1 MAGQGPKPRTAK
13 KQKKIPKRRKRLE
26 KREVQGDPAP
36 DKVLKS
42 PKRMPRERKRGISKA
57 FPDEGA
63 TTANSE
69 NYTSQNP
76 KRRKREKQK
85 AEMPSANEEKEGTFE
100 SSKKRKNS
108 KKFVGAH
115 VSIQGGIWNA
125 VLVARQIGAS
135 AIGMFLG
142 SQRTWKSKT
151 LDDKAA
157 ERFQRTCKELGFQ
170 SHYILPHSPYLMNLG
185 SPKSDVLQ
193 KSRAMLVDELHKC
206 HQLGLTMYNIH
217 PGSRVGAISVNRCLE
232 LIADGINLA
241 HSQIPGVTVV
251 LENMSCQGSTVGG
264 LFEELRGIID
274 LVVDKSRIGVCLD
287 TCHAFAAGH
296 DLSKKAGLENMLD
309 KFSTVVGL
317 SFLKAIHLNDS
328 QGEVGCKLDRHEKIG
343 HGHIGLEGFRHV
355 MNEPR
360 FNGIPMILETP
371 LSSDDHAK
379 EIDLLYSLCAKG
391 RGAAKTKRKR

>member
-1 MAGQGPKPRTAK
+1 MAGQGQKTRAAK
-13 KQKKIPKRRKRLE
+13 NREKRPSSRKRL
-26 KREVQGDPAP
+26 KKGEVQDA
-36 DKVLKS
+36 VW
-42 PKRMPRERKRGISKA
+42 
-57 FPDEGA
+57 
-63 TTANSE
+63 
-69 NYTSQNP
+69 NP
-76 KRRKREKQK
+76 KRRKREVEKKK
-85 AEMPSANEEKEGTFE
+85 ADMPSTEEEEGGTLE
-100 SSKKRKNS
+100 SPQIRKNS

-142 SQRTWKSKT
+142 SQRTWKSKA

-157 ERFQRTCKELGFQ
+157 ERFQRTCKELGFK
-170 SHYILPHSPYLMNLG
+170 SRYILPHSPYLMNLG
-185 SPKSDVLQ
+185 SPKPDVLQ
-193 KSRAMLVDELHKC
+193 KSQAMLVDELHKC

-217 PGSRVGAISVNRCLE
+217 PGSCVGAMSVSKCLE

-241 HSQIPGVTVV
+241 HAQVPGVIV
-251 LENMSCQGSTVGG
+251 
-264 LFEELRGIID
+264 
-274 LVVDKSRIGVCLD
+274 
-287 TCHAFAAGH
+287 GH
-296 DLSKKAGLENMLD
+296 DLSKKAGLEHMLD
-309 KFSTVVGL
+309 EFNKVVGL

-328 QGEVGCKLDRHEKIG
+328 QGELGCKLDRHENIG

-379 EIDLLYSLCAKG
+379 EIELLYSLCAKG
-391 RGAAKTKRKR
+391 QRATKPKRKR

>member
-1 MAGQGPKPRTAK
+1 MAGQGQKTRAAK
-13 KQKKIPKRRKRLE
+13 NREKRPSSRKRL
-26 KREVQGDPAP
+26 KKGEVQDA
-36 DKVLKS
+36 VW
-42 PKRMPRERKRGISKA
+42 
-57 FPDEGA
+57 
-63 TTANSE
+63 
-69 NYTSQNP
+69 NP
-76 KRRKREKQK
+76 KRRKREVEKKK
-85 AEMPSANEEKEGTFE
+85 ADMPSTEEEEGGTLE
-100 SSKKRKNS
+100 SPQIRKNS

-142 SQRTWKSKT
+142 SQRTWKSKA

-157 ERFQRTCKELGFQ
+157 ERFQRTCKELGFK
-170 SHYILPHSPYLMNLG
+170 SRYILPHSPYLMNLG
-185 SPKSDVLQ
+185 SPKPDVLQ
-193 KSRAMLVDELHKC
+193 KSQAMLVDELHKC

-217 PGSRVGAISVNRCLE
+217 PGSCVGAMSVSKCLE

-241 HSQIPGVTVV
+241 HAQVPGVIVV

-264 LFEELRGIID
+264 RFEELRGIID

-296 DLSKKAGLENMLD
+296 DLSKKAGLEHMLD
-309 KFSTVVGL
+309 EFNKVVGL

-328 QGEVGCKLDRHEKIG
+328 QGELGCKLDRHENIG

-379 EIDLLYSLCAKG
+379 EIELLYSLCAKG
-391 RGAAKTKRKR
+391 QRATKPKRKR

>member
-1 MAGQGPKPRTAK
+1 MLLALALLSRMIDMQY
-13 KQKKIPKRRKRLE
+13 
-26 KREVQGDPAP
+26 VNAP
-36 DKVLKS
+36 DC
-42 PKRMPRERKRGISKA
+42 RKHEINTIWKLYFSDA
-57 FPDEGA
+57 VW
-63 TTANSE
+63 
-69 NYTSQNP
+69 NP
-76 KRRKREKQK
+76 KRRKREVEKKK
-85 AEMPSANEEKEGTFE
+85 ADMPSTEEEEGGTLE
-100 SSKKRKNS
+100 SPQIRKNS

-142 SQRTWKSKT
+142 SQRTWKSKA

-157 ERFQRTCKELGFQ
+157 ERFQRTCKELGFK
-170 SHYILPHSPYLMNLG
+170 SRYILPHSPYLMNLG
-185 SPKSDVLQ
+185 SPKPDVLQ
-193 KSRAMLVDELHKC
+193 KSQAMLVDELHKC

-217 PGSRVGAISVNRCLE
+217 PGSCVGAMSVSKCLE

-241 HSQIPGVTVV
+241 HAQVPGVIV
-251 LENMSCQGSTVGG
+251 
-264 LFEELRGIID
+264 
-274 LVVDKSRIGVCLD
+274 
-287 TCHAFAAGH
+287 GH
-296 DLSKKAGLENMLD
+296 DLSKKAGLEHMLD
-309 KFSTVVGL
+309 EFNKVVGL

-328 QGEVGCKLDRHEKIG
+328 QGELGCKLDRHENIG

-379 EIDLLYSLCAKG
+379 EIELLYSLCAKG
-391 RGAAKTKRKR
+391 QRATKPKRKR

>member
-1 MAGQGPKPRTAK
+1 MAGQGQKTRAAK
-13 KQKKIPKRRKRLE
+13 NREKRPSSRKRL
-26 KREVQGDPAP
+26 KKGEVQDA
-36 DKVLKS
+36 VW
-42 PKRMPRERKRGISKA
+42 
-57 FPDEGA
+57 
-63 TTANSE
+63 
-69 NYTSQNP
+69 NP
-76 KRRKREKQK
+76 KRRKREVEKKK
-85 AEMPSANEEKEGTFE
+85 ADMPSTEEEEGGTLE
-100 SSKKRKNS
+100 SPQIRKNS

-142 SQRTWKSKT
+142 SQRTWKSKA

-157 ERFQRTCKELGFQ
+157 ERFQRTCKELGFK
-170 SHYILPHSPYLMNLG
+170 SRYILPHSPYLMNLG
-185 SPKSDVLQ
+185 SPKPDVLQ
-193 KSRAMLVDELHKC
+193 KSQAMLVDELHKC

-217 PGSRVGAISVNRCLE
+217 PGSCVGAMSVSKCLE

-241 HSQIPGVTVV
+241 HAQVPGVIV
-251 LENMSCQGSTVGG
+251 
-264 LFEELRGIID
+264 
-274 LVVDKSRIGVCLD
+274 
-287 TCHAFAAGH
+287 GH
-296 DLSKKAGLENMLD
+296 DLSKKAGLEHMLD
-309 KFSTVVGL
+309 EFNKVVGL

-328 QGEVGCKLDRHEKIG
+328 QGACPSLMITGELGCKLDRHENIG

-379 EIDLLYSLCAKG
+379 EIELLYSLCAKG
-391 RGAAKTKRKR
+391 QRATKPKRKR

>member
-1 MAGQGPKPRTAK
+1 MLLALALLSRMIDMQY
-13 KQKKIPKRRKRLE
+13 
-26 KREVQGDPAP
+26 VNAP
-36 DKVLKS
+36 DC
-42 PKRMPRERKRGISKA
+42 RKHEINTIWKLYFSDA
-57 FPDEGA
+57 VW
-63 TTANSE
+63 
-69 NYTSQNP
+69 NP
-76 KRRKREKQK
+76 KRRKREVEKKK
-85 AEMPSANEEKEGTFE
+85 ADMPSTEEEEGGTLE
-100 SSKKRKNS
+100 SPQIRKNS

-142 SQRTWKSKT
+142 SQRTWKSKA

-157 ERFQRTCKELGFQ
+157 ERFQRTCKELGFK
-170 SHYILPHSPYLMNLG
+170 SRYILPHSPYLMNLG
-185 SPKSDVLQ
+185 SPKPDVLQ
-193 KSRAMLVDELHKC
+193 KSQAMLVDELHKC

-217 PGSRVGAISVNRCLE
+217 PGSCVGAMSVSKCLE

-241 HSQIPGVTVV
+241 HAQVPGVIVV

-264 LFEELRGIID
+264 RFEELRGIID

-296 DLSKKAGLENMLD
+296 DLSKKAGLEHMLD
-309 KFSTVVGL
+309 EFNKVVGL

-328 QGEVGCKLDRHEKIG
+328 QGELGCKLDRHENIG

-379 EIDLLYSLCAKG
+379 EIELLYSLCAKG
-391 RGAAKTKRKR
+391 QRATKPKRKR